1 MLKALAVAFSLATA
15 CAPEAQE
22 ARITE
27 ALAPTDTYFLVEGDK
42 LDLFIK
48 NANELY
54 NIGWQRAQIAK
65 VYVIEAEQKAEHEH
79 FQIMHVFFVTPDGCI
94 GHYQT
99 VYKAIIDLLLAPDPS
114 KILGGGAAPEV
125 K

>member
-1 MLKALAVAFSLATA
+1 VFKELFLAGYLLTGV

-22 ARITE
+22 ERITE
-27 ALAPTDTYFLVEGDK
+27 AIAPTDVVMILEGEK

-54 NIGWQRAQIAK
+54 NIGWQRNQIAK
-65 VYVIEAEQKAEHEH
+65 VYIIEAEAKASHRQ
-79 FQIMHVFFVTPDGCI
+79 FQIEHVFFVTPDHCI

-99 VYKAIIDLLLAPDPS
+99 VYKAIIDLLLSDDPMS
-114 KILGGGAAPEV
+114 KLRPPE
-125 K
+125 

>member
-1 MLKALAVAFSLATA
+1 MTQLLKAAIIALVALA

-27 ALAPTDTYFLVEGDK
+27 AIAPSDVVLIIEGEK

-48 NANELY
+48 NANSLY
-54 NIGWQRAQIAK
+54 NIGWQREQIAK
-65 VYVIEAEQKAEHEH
+65 VYVIEAEEKAEHKQ
-79 FQIMHVFFVTPDGCI
+79 FQIEHVFFVTADHCI

-99 VYKAIIDLLLAPDPS
+99 VYKAIIDLLLAEDPQS
-114 KILGGGAAPEV
+114 ILGAPPQVE
-125 K
+125 

>member
-1 MLKALAVAFSLATA
+1 MLKEIILAGDLLTGA

-22 ARITE
+22 ERITE
-27 ALAPTDTYFLVEGDK
+27 AIAPTDVVMTLEGEK

-54 NIGWQRAQIAK
+54 NIGWQRNQIEK
-65 VYVIEAEQKAEHEH
+65 VYVIEAEVKHENKH
-79 FQIMHVFFVTPDGCI
+79 FQVMHVFFITSDHCI

-99 VYKAIIDLLLAPDPS
+99 VYKAIIDLLLSDDPMS
-114 KILGGGAAPEV
+114 KLRPPE
-125 K
+125 